1 MRNQKHNLKY
11 IYQIKTMPNLNKRIV
26 DLPLILANDISS
38 LDVLPIVN
46 VEADVTNK
54 VTIGELANY
63 FDSNDTFLTGVTY
76 NNEEDNLTL
85 SLNNGTTLSAE
96 IPRYNRWFIP
106 SGRTYTIEN
115 NFQSFVYG
123 DLIVEGTLDLEPE
136 GQLIVLNGDIILSG
150 GTIIG
155 SGTTYSI
162 DIPDF
167 DTKISAVT
175 YNTLTDTLT
184 ITSNDATSFSQLI
197 PRYNRWHIPSGQTY
211 VVENNFQSFIYGD
224 LIVEGTLDMQ
234 PDGQLVVVN
243 GDIILSGGSI
253 VGSGTTYLI
262 GLPEFNTFVTG
273 GTYDTLTKS
282 IDFSGNFGFTP
293 FSVDLSSIVTDDITV
308 TGGTYDSTTGVATFY
323 NNSGGTFQVSGF
335 LTGYTNFY
343 TTGATL
349 VGTTLEFDRTDQ
361 LNAYSVDL
369 SPLKFTGNT
378 ISECISDIYVSNLH
392 ACSPLNINPG
402 DEGNV
407 NFGSTNQ
414 VSIEL
419 PSGKVV
425 TQDLQI
431 VNGANSGYVLTSDV
445 SGNASWQAPFNT
457 NLYNSDGTLTGSRT
471 VTMNGNNLSFQ
482 SNGSAANIISFYGYG
497 NTSSSRTYFEIA
509 QRKNGSFSS
518 SVFFSTFSPD
528 YTASLWG
535 SYFAGSS
542 MLSSYHE
549 NAGGGNGNLYF
560 DLSHYTGT
568 LTNKHFAWHAA
579 PVLTAR
585 GLSTEMMRLEVIS
598 DGNGYLG
605 LGTKGIPQQRLHV
618 SGNTR
623 VDGNLYVNG
632 NSVFSGQTTDVVKIY
647 GSGTTTPIF
656 TIQGSSGE
664 LFSVTD
670 SLIGSLFSVN
680 DISGLPVL
688 EAFSDNTILM
698 GSYQAP
704 SLNTTSKKTA
714 NAGTTT
720 IYSIPTSAYTGA
732 FFDYTINDGSNMRAG
747 NIMSIWS
754 GTSVNFTETTTTDF
768 GNTSGLTFNMSVSSG
783 NAILE
788 ASAVTSNWVVK
799 TIVRSI

>member
-1 MRNQKHNLKY
+1 LGNQKHNLKY

-63 FDSNDTFLTGVTY
+63 FDSSDTFLTGVTY
-76 NNEEDNLTL
+76 NTLEDNLTL
-85 SLNNGTTLSAE
+85 SLNNGTSLSAD

-106 SGRTYTIEN
+106 SGQTYIIEN
-115 NFQSFVYG
+115 NFQSFIYG

-136 GQLIVLNGDIILSG
+136 GQLIVLNGNIILSG
-150 GTIIG
+150 GSIIG
-155 SGTTYSI
+155 SGTTYLI
-162 DIPDF
+162 DLPENDIY
-167 DTKISAVT
+167 VT
-175 YNTLTDTLT
+175 
-184 ITSNDATSFSQLI
+184 
-197 PRYNRWHIPSGQTY
+197 
-211 VVENNFQSFIYGD
+211 
-224 LIVEGTLDMQ
+224 
-234 PDGQLVVVN
+234 
-243 GDIILSGGSI
+243 
-253 VGSGTTYLI
+253 SGTFNPGTKLI
-262 GLPEFNTFVTG
+262 T
-273 GTYDTLTKS
+273 
-282 IDFSGNFGFTP
+282 FSGNTGFVP
-293 FSVDLSSIVTDDITV
+293 FNVDLSSLSTD
-308 TGGTYDSTTGVATFY
+308 
-323 NNSGGTFQVSGF
+323 
-335 LTGYTNFY
+335 NFY

-349 VGTTLEFDRTDQ
+349 NGTIVEFNRNDLT
-361 LNAYSVDL
+361 NAYSVDL
-369 SPLKFTGNT
+369 APLKFTGNSL
-378 ISECISDIYVSNLH
+378 SECISDIYVSNLH

-431 VNGANSGYVLTSDV
+431 VNGANSGYVLTSDI

-457 NLYNSDGTLTGSRT
+457 NLYNSDGTLTTNRVVNLDGKT
-471 VTMNGNNLSFQ
+471 LSFSGSQ
-482 SNGSAANIISFYGYG
+482 GEVIINSPSDLKVKGVGSAKPVFSIDGDANTDKFFKI
-497 NTSSSRTYFEIA
+497 
-509 QRKNGSFSS
+509 QSS
-518 SVFFSTFSPD
+518 SVSRWEFLTRSD
-528 YTASLWG
+528 EL
-535 SYFAGSS
+535 
-542 MLSSYHE
+542 
-549 NAGGGNGNLYF
+549 GGNSGTNLKLARFDDSGAFLNYVLEFDRATGVVRFNEAYSFPTTDGSTNQVLTTNGSGNVSWQTPSTDTNIYN
-560 DLSHYTGT
+560 TNGT
-568 LTNKHFAWHAA
+568 LTANRTVNLDGK
-579 PVLTAR
+579 T
-585 GLSTEMMRLEVIS
+585 LSFL
-598 DGNGYLG
+598 
-605 LGTKGIPQQRLHV
+605 
-618 SGNTR
+618 SGNTT
-623 VDGNLYVNG
+623 
-632 NSVFSGQTTDVVKIY
+632 FSSNTSNVLTIV
-647 GSGTTTPIF
+647 GSGATTPIF

-664 LFSVTD
+664 LFSVSD

-704 SLNTTSKKTA
+704 SLNTTIKRTA

-732 FFDYTINDGSNMRAG
+732 FFDYTVNDGTNLRAG

-768 GNTSGLTFNMSVSSG
+768 GNTSGITFNMVVSSG

-788 ASAVTSNWVVK
+788 TSAVTSNWVVK

>member
-1 MRNQKHNLKY
+1 MGNQKHNLKY

-63 FDSNDTFLTGVTY
+63 FDSSDTFLTGVTY
-76 NNEEDNLTL
+76 NTLEDNLTL
-85 SLNNGTTLSAE
+85 SLNNGTSLSAD

-106 SGRTYTIEN
+106 SGQTYIIEN
-115 NFQSFVYG
+115 NFQSFIYG

-136 GQLIVLNGDIILSG
+136 GQLIVLNGNIILSG
-150 GTIIG
+150 GSIIG
-155 SGTTYSI
+155 SGTTYLI
-162 DIPDF
+162 DLPENDIY
-167 DTKISAVT
+167 VT
-175 YNTLTDTLT
+175 
-184 ITSNDATSFSQLI
+184 
-197 PRYNRWHIPSGQTY
+197 
-211 VVENNFQSFIYGD
+211 
-224 LIVEGTLDMQ
+224 
-234 PDGQLVVVN
+234 
-243 GDIILSGGSI
+243 
-253 VGSGTTYLI
+253 SGTFNPGTKLI
-262 GLPEFNTFVTG
+262 T
-273 GTYDTLTKS
+273 
-282 IDFSGNFGFTP
+282 FSGNTGFVP
-293 FSVDLSSIVTDDITV
+293 FNVDLSSLSTDNFYLTA
-308 TGGTYDSTTGVATFY
+308 GTY
-323 NNSGGTFQVSGF
+323 NSLSESIDFVGNDLV
-335 LTGYTNFY
+335 TNFSVDVSQLLDDTNTY

-349 VGTTLEFDRTDQ
+349 NGTIVEFNRNDLT
-361 LNAYSVDL
+361 NAYSVDL
-369 SPLKFTGNT
+369 APLKFTGNT
-378 ISECISDIYVSNLH
+378 ISECIADIYVSNLH

-482 SNGSAANIISFYGYG
+482 SNGSGANIINFYGEG
-497 NTSSSRTYFEIA
+497 NTSASRTYFEIA
-509 QRKNGSFSS
+509 QRKNGAFST

-560 DLSHYTGT
+560 DLSHYSGT
-568 LTNKHFAWHAA
+568 LSGKHFAWHAA

-585 GLSTEMMRLEVIS
+585 GLNTEMMRLEVIS

-605 LGTKGIPQQRLHV
+605 LGTKGVPQQRLHV

-632 NSVFSGQTTDVVKIY
+632 NSIFSGQTTDVVKIY

-732 FFDYTINDGSNMRAG
+732 FFDYTVNDGTNLRAG

-768 GNTSGLTFNMSVSSG
+768 GNTSGITFNMVVSSG

-788 ASAVTSNWVVK
+788 TSAVTSSWVVK
-799 TIVRSI
+799 TIIRSI

>member
-1 MRNQKHNLKY
+1 MATLTGK
-11 IYQIKTMPNLNKRIV
+11 
-26 DLPLILANDISS
+26 
-38 LDVLPIVN
+38 
-46 VEADVTNK
+46 
-54 VTIGELANY
+54 TIGQLI
-63 FDSNDTFLTGVTY
+63 S
-76 NNEEDNLTL
+76 
-85 SLNNGTTLSAE
+85 LSALTE
-96 IPRYNRWFIP
+96 DTLFPVEFSGKTYHIPYSGFNRYNRYHILP
-106 SGRTYTIEN
+106 GQVYTVEN
-115 NFQSFVYG
+115 NFQSFVFG
-123 DLIVEGTLDLEPE
+123 DLLVEGTIDLQETGE
-136 GQLIVLNGDIILSG
+136 LVVLNGNIILSG

-155 SGTTYSI
+155 SGTT
-162 DIPDF
+162 
-167 DTKISAVT
+167 
-175 YNTLTDTLT
+175 T
-184 ITSNDATSFSQLI
+184 IVS
-197 PRYNRWHIPSGQTY
+197 
-211 VVENNFQSFIYGD
+211 
-224 LIVEGTLDMQ
+224 
-234 PDGQLVVVN
+234 
-243 GDIILSGGSI
+243 
-253 VGSGTTYLI
+253 
-262 GLPEFNTFVTG
+262 LPEYNTFVTSGTFDPGTKQIAFAGNFGFVPFNVDLSSLSADNFYTTG
-273 GTYDTLTKS
+273 GTYNVGTKN
-282 IDFSGNFGFTP
+282 IDFSGNSSGTT
-293 FSVDLSSIVTDDITV
+293 FSVDLSSLQ
-308 TGGTYDSTTGVATFY
+308 TT
-323 NNSGGTFQVSGF
+323 
-335 LTGYTNFY
+335 
-343 TTGATL
+343 
-349 VGTTLEFDRTDQ
+349 
-361 LNAYSVDL
+361 
-369 SPLKFTGNT
+369 FTGNT
-378 ISECISDIYVSNLH
+378 SGECISDIYVSNLH
-392 ACSPLNINPG
+392 SCSPLNINPG

-482 SNGSAANIISFYGYG
+482 SNGSGANIINFYGEG
-497 NTSSSRTYFEIA
+497 NTSASRTYFEIA
-509 QRKNGSFSS
+509 QRKNGSFST

-560 DLSHYTGT
+560 DLSHYSGT
-568 LTNKHFAWHAA
+568 LSGKHFAWHAA

-585 GLSTEMMRLEVIS
+585 GLNTEMMRLEVIS

-698 GSYQAP
+698 GSYTAP
-704 SLNTTSKKTA
+704 SLNTTKKLVLS
-714 NAGTTT
+714 AGTNTVYT
-720 IYSIPTSAYTGA
+720 IPTSAYTGA
-732 FFDYTINDGSNMRAG
+732 FFDYTVISSTGARAG
-747 NIMSIWS
+747 NVMSIWS
-754 GTSVNFTETTTTDF
+754 GSTTQYTDVATNDIGSTTDVSF
-768 GNTSGLTFNMSVSSG
+768 SVSVSG
-783 NAILE
+783 DYAVFSS
-788 ASAVTSNWVVK
+788 SATTANWTLK